1 MVRKRFHVYVNGN
14 EEKVSSSLFGAQ
26 LACVCLNDTGI
37 PASSLSIVDDDGVSY
52 DLVACS

>member
-26 LACVCLNDTGI
+26 LACVCINDTGV
-37 PASSLSIVDDDGVSY
+37 PASSLSIVDDDGISY
-52 DLVACS
+52 DLVGCS

>member
-26 LACVCLNDTGI
+26 LACVCINDTGV
-37 PASSLSIVDDDGVSY
+37 PASSLSIVDDEGVSY
-52 DLVACS
+52 GLVGCS